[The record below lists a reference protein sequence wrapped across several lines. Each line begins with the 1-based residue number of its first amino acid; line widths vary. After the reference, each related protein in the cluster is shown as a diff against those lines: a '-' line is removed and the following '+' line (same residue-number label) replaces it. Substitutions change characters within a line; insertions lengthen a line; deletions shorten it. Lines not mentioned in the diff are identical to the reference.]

1 MVKGANR
8 PKGARAY
15 RRKNEWRWAMRWLG
29 QASQDASAVPHTG
42 HCTKDPGALCPCH
55 AQGTARVPRGR
66 QLFTATPVAAT
77 RSEDRQL
84 SDCSCLSCLPG
95 RFVGGMPDA
104 QAAYRHHNANESS
117 GVHCHN
123 RRCLHRDAN
132 GSSSVHCRKRRCLA
146 GRPTTRPTAT
156 DGVVRDCTAA
166 TDGVEREAPPG
177 AARRRKAPASEASAG
192 VMPKYATSER

>member
-1 MVKGANR
+1 M
-8 PKGARAY
+8 
-15 RRKNEWRWAMRWLG
+15 
-29 QASQDASAVPHTG
+29 PHTG
-42 HCTKDPGALCPCH
+42 HCSGLCERSGGLPKRRSTLQHCH
-55 AQGTARVPRGR
+55 ARGIVLGSSSMER
-66 QLFTATPVAAT
+66 AT
-77 RSEDRQL
+77 RPTAAASSEDMQL
-84 SDCSCLSCLPG
+84 PDCSCLSCLPG

-132 GSSSVHCRKRRCLA
+132 GSSSVHCRKRRCRARLPA
-146 GRPTTRPTAT
+146 TRPTAT